1 MKRVW
6 LFLVLLSAMLW
17 QCQNKKSD
25 SASESIGDFTAGEA
39 LARQYCASCHLFPS
53 PALLDKA
60 TWTEKVLPNM
70 AARLGY
76 RTMGYHPFEG
86 VDSTEI
92 SDLKRLNIYP
102 EVSAIS
108 EETYRQIVTYYQ
120 STAPEI
126 LPPQS
131 RDTPIAS
138 KAAPFDVDLIKIGKK
153 EVSQVTLLE
162 YEASEGI
169 LFIGDHLQ
177 LYGMDRNE
185 KMIGSWQTQ
194 TPSVDI
200 DITNAGIM
208 VLSIGKFDP
217 SERKD
222 GVFFPLTLKGN
233 QPAENYIIPDLQ
245 RPVQFTIGDLNGDK
259 QDDLVICSFGNHEGQ
274 LAWYDHFSQSSISVL
289 SSLPGARKAEIV
301 DLNKDGKNDVV
312 ALITQAWEKLV
323 VYYNTGDDKFEETTL
338 ITFPAVYGSSYFE
351 LTDFNNDGHPDILI
365 TNGDNWDYSNV
376 PKPYHGVRIY
386 LNDGENHF
394 SESYFF
400 PLYGCNEARAIDF
413 DKDGD
418 LDIAAIAFY
427 SDQPTEGFVY
437 LENDG
442 QMNFTAHFINETACG
457 KWLTMDIGDFN
468 QDGYQDI
475 FLGSYFHN
483 ASELVRLMSAGVE
496 SFPEVLL
503 LTYNR

>member
-1 MKRVW
+1 MMRF
-6 LFLVLLSAMLW
+6 LFLLLLASMVW
-17 QCQNKKSD
+17 QCQRKD
-25 SASESIGDFTAGEA
+25 STSESVSGTDIENGEA
-39 LARQYCASCHLFPS
+39 LARQYCASCHLFPA
-53 PALLDKA
+53 PDLLDKA

-70 AARLGY
+70 AARLGF
-76 RTMGYHPFEG
+76 RTKGYHPFEG

-102 EVSAIS
+102 EMSAIS

-120 STAPEI
+120 RSALESLPAQRREST
-126 LPPQS
+126 
-131 RDTPIAS
+131 IAS
-138 KAAPFDVDLIKIGKK
+138 KVSPFNIDLIKIGKK
-153 EVSQVTLLE
+153 KVPQVTLLE
-162 YEASEGI
+162 YEPIQGI

-194 TPSVDI
+194 SPSVDI
-200 DITNAGIM
+200 EITNEGIM
-208 VLSIGKFDP
+208 VLSIGKFEP
-217 SERKD
+217 SEHKD
-222 GVFFPLTLKGN
+222 GVFFPLTLRGN
-233 QPAENYIIPDLQ
+233 QPAENYVIPDLQ

-259 QDDLVICSFGNHEGQ
+259 LDDLVICSFGNHEGQ
-274 LAWYDHFSQSSISVL
+274 LAWYDHFDQSSTSVL
-289 SSLPGARKAEIV
+289 STLPGARKAEIV

-323 VYYNTGDDKFEETTL
+323 VYNNTGDGQFEETTL
-338 ITFPAVYGSSYFE
+338 ISLPAVYGSSYFE
-351 LTDFNNDGHPDILI
+351 LADFNGDGHPDILM

-413 DKDGD
+413 DQDGD

-427 SDQPTEGFVY
+427 SEQPTEGFVY

-442 QMNFTAHFINETACG
+442 QMNFTAYFINETACG

-468 QDGYQDI
+468 KDGYQDI

-483 ASELVRLMSAGVE
+483 TNELVKLMSAGIEV
-496 SFPEVLL
+496 FPEVLL
-503 LTYNR
+503 LTYKK